1 MTRTVKAAL
10 ILGGDV
16 LSAANIPNPD
26 RDAQLLLAH
35 ATNTDAARLFLEP
48 LRIVSGQN
56 WAKYQQY
63 LNARAQSQPI
73 SQIIGGREFWGRW
86 FKVTQD
92 VLDPRPETE
101 TLIGLALDLG
111 PVKRVLDLGCG
122 AGILAITL
130 AAEWPDSQFTAADI
144 SVAALDITAQNTR
157 LIGVQDRITLQRS
170 DWFDEINARYD
181 LILSNPPYITECEMQ
196 ALSPDVKNWEP
207 HLALTPGGDGL
218 DAYRAIAK
226 GLRQHLAV
234 DGIAMFEIG
243 YLQGASVAKI
253 FKSVGFKTTISKD
266 LSDHD
271 RVVTVQS

>member
-1 MTRTVKAAL
+1 MTHDVKTAL
-10 ILGGDV
+10 IFGTDV
-16 LSAANIPNPD
+16 LSAADIPNPG

-35 ATNTDAARLFLEP
+35 AINTDATRLFLEP
-48 LRIVSGQN
+48 ARIVSGKN
-56 WAKYQQY
+56 WAKYQQH

-101 TLIGLALDLG
+101 TLIALALDAG
-111 PVKRVLDLGCG
+111 PFKRILDLGCG
-122 AGILAITL
+122 TGILAITL
-130 AAEWPDSQFTAADI
+130 AAEWGDCEVTAVDI
-144 SVAALDITAQNTR
+144 SVAALDITAQNAD
-157 LIGVQDRITLQRS
+157 LNGVRNRIKIQHS
-170 DWFDEINARYD
+170 NWFKDISGRYD
-181 LILSNPPYITECEMQ
+181 LIISNPPYIAKHEMQ
-196 ALSPDVKNWEP
+196 NLSRDVKNWEP

-226 GLRQHLAV
+226 NLRQHLAPNGL
-234 DGIAMFEIG
+234 GIFEIG
-243 YLQGASVAKI
+243 FQQGASVSKI
-253 FKSVGFKTTISKD
+253 FESVGYEATISTD